1 MATIEEVLKET
12 MKMFEVQAKD
22 ALETALS
29 AAYEEYLP
37 HVENDTYS
45 NVRRLSERYI
55 ERFMADNLTEE
66 DLKLDVTS
74 KYSWTAEAV
83 RKKMYEEHRDEITK
97 MIGSDLQE
105 EIDSLKSRLEDAY
118 RRY

>member
-1 MATIEEVLKET
+1 MATIEEVFAST
-12 MKMFEVQAKD
+12 MEIFKKQAQE
-22 ALETALS
+22 ALEAALS
-29 AAYEEYLP
+29 KAYEDYLP

-45 NVRRLSERYI
+45 NVRRLSERWL
-55 ERFMADNLTEE
+55 ERFMADKLTEE

-83 RKKMYEEHRDEITK
+83 RKKMYEENKAEITQS
-97 MIGSDLQE
+97 IGVDLQN
-105 EIDSLKSRLEDAY
+105 EIDSLKARLEDAY